1 MRMPGAEKCAA
12 CAAVAV
18 LSGGRRPSSTSERR
32 MPPVPVRRQSR
43 FVSRRAC
50 EVREAVNV
58 QRCIRAELAGRVGV
72 GDSFGSWLM
81 LVE

>member
-1 MRMPGAEKCAA
+1 
-12 CAAVAV
+12 
-18 LSGGRRPSSTSERR
+18 